1 MPEISENNWPS
12 CCPFIRYDVQNDIIE
27 KRARQMIESSY
38 RICLYYYITLLFN
51 IGTIIAMAVT
61 HYGMQVGFVQII
73 IASLYLVLWPI
84 GDFAFRHMSLY
95 HGFKNEDNKAF
106 HHFFFATTTDVIF
119 GIFLCTGWFFGGSGG
134 LIAAVQNFIEDH
146 YLGGGFSIVSTV
158 LILGHI
164 LLHLKLCR
172 EVRIFYITRCK
183 EDKRDKR
190 EEINDY

>member
-1 MPEISENNWPS
+1 PS

-38 RICLYYYITLLFN
+38 KICLLI
-51 IGTIIAMAVT
+51 
-61 HYGMQVGFVQII
+61 
-73 IASLYLVLWPI
+73 WPI

-106 HHFFFATTTDVIF
+106 HHFFFATATDIIF
-119 GIFLCTGWFFGGSGG
+119 GIFLCAGGFFGGSGG
-134 LIAAVQNFIEDH
+134 LIAAVQNFVKGH

-172 EVRIFYITRCK
+172 EVFEKTNSWFLLLIFVYSIRK
-183 EDKRDKR
+183 FHKWFK
-190 EEINDY
+190 I

>member
-27 KRARQMIESSY
+27 KRARQMIE
-38 RICLYYYITLLFN
+38 N
-51 IGTIIAMAVT
+51 
-61 HYGMQVGFVQII
+61 
-73 IASLYLVLWPI
+73 
-84 GDFAFRHMSLY
+84 
-95 HGFKNEDNKAF
+95 
-106 HHFFFATTTDVIF
+106 VIF

-134 LIAAVQNFIEDH
+134 LIAAVQNFIEGH